1 MKDKNDEA
9 FPLHRAVLVA
19 WEDNVETLIETPTS
33 DLRDYEM
40 LPFDTALADL
50 SGIFSDPGVIWSPEE
65 MKEAVLMA
73 KTTLH
78 REYDD
83 PEHTSFEPFV
93 PSPEKEA
100 PWDYFAQ
107 DIVKN
112 DEASEEQL
120 RVIALR
126 KVQLLTEKVVE
137 NRRAKLN
144 KRFQDKYGGSKTDIF
159 ENFAF
164 KVNDSVV
171 PPPFSREERL
181 RRQKV

>member
-1 MKDKNDEA
+1 MDG
-9 FPLHRAVLVA
+9 
-19 WEDNVETLIETPTS
+19 EDNVETLIETPAS
-33 DLRDYEM
+33 DLRNKKM
-40 LPFDTALADL
+40 LPFDTALTDL
-50 SGIFSDPGVIWSPEE
+50 SGLFSDPGVIWTPEE
-65 MKEAVLMA
+65 KKEFVMVV
-73 KTTLH
+73 TLY
-78 REYDD
+78 RKFFSD

-126 KVQLLTEKVVE
+126 KVHRLTEKVVE

-164 KVNDSVV
+164 QVNDSDV